1 MDSFSKI
8 PLSAS
13 IARDIVRQHFGADR
27 QLAAYEELREGFFNA
42 AALLELD
49 DGLKCVLKAA
59 PPQEVKVLSY
69 EKDLMRAEV
78 ESMRLV
84 RDRTQVPV
92 PEIFVYDTTR
102 RLLPSEFFV
111 MEFVSGEPFHK
122 LQGQLSEEMKQNV
135 RREMGYMTHEMAEIT
150 GPVFGY
156 WAQPCPVGVCWRD
169 CFAEMVQGVLRD
181 GLAVQVDLERPYEEI
196 FDILQ
201 KNFATLEAVSTPRL
215 VHWDLWDGNVF
226 VDLQSGQVTGLI
238 DFERVMW
245 ADPLIEM
252 IFRDPDPNSPGVA
265 GYGEP
270 LFQDPA
276 QITRRL
282 LYNAYLYL
290 IMVIECTY
298 RKYPNQDQENWVRPK
313 LQETL
318 RRLEAQVG

>member
-8 PLSAS
+8 PLSAD
-13 IARDIVRQHFGADR
+13 IARDIVSHHFGAAR
-27 QLAAYEELREGFFNA
+27 KLASFEELREGFFNA

-59 PPQEVKVLSY
+59 PPLEVKVLRY

-84 RDRTQVPV
+84 RERTPVPV
-92 PEIFVYDTTR
+92 PEIYVYDTTR
-102 RLLPSEFFV
+102 RLLHTEFFL
-111 MEFVSGEPFHK
+111 MEFVNGVPFHK
-122 LQGQLSEEMKQNV
+122 LRAQLSEGVQQDV
-135 RREMGYMTHEMAEIT
+135 RREMGRMTREMAEIT
-150 GPVFGY
+150 GPAFGY
-156 WAQPCPVGVCWRD
+156 WAQPCPEGMCWRD
-169 CFAEMVQGVLRD
+169 CFADMLRNVLQD
-181 GLAVQVDLERPYEEI
+181 GLDAQVELERPYEEI
-196 FDILQ
+196 YQILQ
-201 KNFATLEAVSTPRL
+201 KNFTALDEVATPRL

-226 VDLQSGQVTGLI
+226 VDPQTGRVTGLI

-245 ADPLIEM
+245 ADPLMEA
-252 IFRDPDPNSPGVA
+252 IFMNPDPDSPGAA

-270 LFQDPA
+270 IFKDAA

-298 RKYPNQDQENWVRPK
+298 RKYPNQDQENWTRPR
-313 LQETL
+313 LRETL
-318 RRLEAQVG
+318 LCLAE

>member
-8 PLSAS
+8 LLSAS
-13 IARDIVRQHFGADR
+13 IARDIVRHHFGADR
-27 QLAAYEELREGFFNA
+27 KLASFEELREGFFNA

-78 ESMRLV
+78 KSMRLV
-84 RDRTQVPV
+84 RERTHVPV

-102 RLLPSEFFV
+102 SLLPSEFFV

-122 LQGQLSEEMKQNV
+122 LQEQLSEEMRQNV
-135 RREMGYMTHEMAEIT
+135 RREMGRMTREMAGIT
-150 GPVFGY
+150 GPAFGY
-156 WAQPCPVGVCWRD
+156 WAQPCREGVSWCD
-169 CFAEMVQGVLRD
+169 CFAEMVRGVLRD

-196 FDILQ
+196 FDILE
-201 KNFATLEAVSTPRL
+201 KNFASLEVVATPRL

-226 VDLQSGQVTGLI
+226 VDPQSGRVTGLI

-252 IFRDPDPNSPGVA
+252 IFRNPDPNSAGVA
-265 GYGEP
+265 GYGEA
-270 LFQDPA
+270 LFNDPA
-276 QITRRL
+276 QITRRW

-298 RKYPNQDQENWVRPK
+298 RKYSDQTQENWARPQ

-318 RRLEAQVG
+318 RLLEAQAG